1 MSDVAVVV
9 VDADAAEAVATI
21 AVAVVALGAAVAAI
35 VDAAA
40 QIVLATD
47 VAVFDELNDDVQD
60 GMGCEEVE
68 CCFLFLLVG
77 LG

>member
-47 VAVFDELNDDVQD
+47 VAVCDELNDDVQV

-68 CCFLFLLVG
+68 QLDM

>member
-47 VAVFDELNDDVQD
+47 VAVFDELNDDVQV

-68 CCFLFLLVG
+68 QLDM